1 MNKYWLFNCKDISR
15 LVSDSMDRN
24 LSLRHR
30 LGIRFHLMMCRYCH
44 RFARQLKRMRQ
55 VIRKETA
62 PQTPPRQTLSDEQK
76 QQIREQLKSHL
87 GNDQ

>member
-24 LSLRHR
+24 LSLKHR
-30 LGIRFHLMMCRYCH
+30 LGIRFHLMMCRYCY

-55 VIRKETA
+55 VIQQETA
-62 PQTPPRQTLSDEQK
+62 PQTPPRQTLSDKQK
-76 QQIREQLKSHL
+76 QRIREQLKSHL
-87 GNDQ
+87 SSNQ